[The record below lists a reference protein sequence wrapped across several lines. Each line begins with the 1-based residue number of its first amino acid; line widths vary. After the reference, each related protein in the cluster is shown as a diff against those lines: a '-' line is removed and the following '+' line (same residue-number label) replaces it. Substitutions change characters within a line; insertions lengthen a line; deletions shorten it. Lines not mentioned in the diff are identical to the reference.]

1 MNFEGLLE
9 TEPLSHFDSFTARL
23 APVDNMQGGKTSAFT
38 VESLISKESFA
49 ETRSDDTHGC
59 MTLPRCSSGDD
70 IARSSPSFS
79 GAINIPRPLAL
90 EGAGAGHTSA
100 FSQTSQLS
108 LSTGRSFNIQRNSEH
123 HPDAQRHDDATRT
136 RRYRTA
142 FTREQLS
149 RLEKEFLRENYVS
162 RTRRS
167 ELASSLNLSETTIK
181 IWFQNRRMK
190 SKRRRMALGL
200 KPVQAFC
207 PTRHL
212 PSDGHLSSGHLYN
225 GLHYVPWSPY
235 SPVSGPLWPHGVHFL
250 HCDPHYHPFSVP
262 SPSTSTGS
270 SYRPSTTQ
278 ANCSYVWKTNE

>member
-1 MNFEGLLE
+1 MKAIEQYFHVVLVIMLYILCDHYNALLW
-9 TEPLSHFDSFTARL
+9 HFCFRFSSRSINLFDFVGPFSVSNIIVRRIVLYHKWDLLDSTLQKKNTLLLLLLLCTDAHR
-23 APVDNMQGGKTSAFT
+23 N
-38 VESLISKESFA
+38 
-49 ETRSDDTHGC
+49 DD
-59 MTLPRCSSGDD
+59 S
-70 IARSSPSFS
+70 
-79 GAINIPRPLAL
+79 
-90 EGAGAGHTSA
+90 
-100 FSQTSQLS
+100 
-108 LSTGRSFNIQRNSEH
+108 
-123 HPDAQRHDDATRT
+123 TRT

-142 FTREQLS
+142 FTRDQLG

-167 ELASSLNLSETTIK
+167 ELASTLNLSETTIK

-235 SPVSGPLWPHGVHFL
+235 SPVNGPLWPHGVHFL

-262 SPSTSTGS
+262 QSGNSVTS
-270 SYRPSTTQ
+270 SYRPPSTQ
-278 ANCSYVWKTNE
+278 GNCSHVWKNSE

>member
-1 MNFEGLLE
+1 MNNGLTMMQVASIEIIGHNFFRSCHLVQRGAVVIAFINT
-9 TEPLSHFDSFTARL
+9 TELNFKTVCSISMFLILFSFFFSQQEKTKRGGLNIGPKILPNFQIPLL
-23 APVDNMQGGKTSAFT
+23 WIWP
-38 VESLISKESFA
+38 
-49 ETRSDDTHGC
+49 RSN
-59 MTLPRCSSGDD
+59 
-70 IARSSPSFS
+70 IFS
-79 GAINIPRPLAL
+79 GFYVFI
-90 EGAGAGHTSA
+90 
-100 FSQTSQLS
+100 
-108 LSTGRSFNIQRNSEH
+108 
-123 HPDAQRHDDATRT
+123 DAQRHDDATRT

-250 HCDPHYHPFSVP
+250 HCNPHYHPFSVP

>member
-1 MNFEGLLE
+1 ME
-9 TEPLSHFDSFTARL
+9 TL
-23 APVDNMQGGKTSAFT
+23 
-38 VESLISKESFA
+38 ESLISKESAFT
-49 ETRSDDTHGC
+49 ESRMDGSHGC
-59 MTLPRCSSGDD
+59 ISLPRCSSAGQE
-70 IARSSPSFS
+70 ITRTSPSFS
-79 GAINIPRPLAL
+79 NTISIPRPLAL
-90 EGAGAGHTSA
+90 DGVGTGHTSA
-100 FSQTSQLS
+100 FSQTSQLP
-108 LSTGRSFNIQRNSEH
+108 LSSGRAFAIQRNTDH
-123 HPDAQRHDDATRT
+123 HSDVQRHDDSTRT

-167 ELASSLNLSETTIK
+167 ELATTLNLSETTIK

-235 SPVSGPLWPHGVHFL
+235 SPVNGPLWPHGVHFL

-262 SPSTSTGS
+262 SASTSTGS
-270 SYRPSTTQ
+270 SFRPPTTQ
-278 ANCSYVWKTNE
+278 ANCSHVWKSSE

>member
-1 MNFEGLLE
+1 MIICGHLLK

-123 HPDAQRHDDATRT
+123 HPGKVAELKTC
-136 RRYRTA
+136 YK
-142 FTREQLS
+142 
-149 RLEKEFLRENYVS
+149 LES
-162 RTRRS
+162 
-167 ELASSLNLSETTIK
+167 ANL
-181 IWFQNRRMK
+181 IWFPLRSRYFIVF
-190 SKRRRMALGL
+190 KRSNPLYDVIVNKL
-200 KPVQAFC
+200 K
-207 PTRHL
+207 R
-212 PSDGHLSSGHLYN
+212 
-225 GLHYVPWSPY
+225 
-235 SPVSGPLWPHGVHFL
+235 
-250 HCDPHYHPFSVP
+250 
-262 SPSTSTGS
+262 
-270 SYRPSTTQ
+270 
-278 ANCSYVWKTNE
+278 K